1 VSVVAQNAG
10 QRGGSIPPA
19 IGFGPRLTGRVLTRR
34 VLLLVALLGVAAGA
48 LGLKAVSRSNEK
60 QLPPLPGVASITPHL
75 VRGGQPSDFDFLQL
89 RDGHNMRAIVNLRLD
104 GETEADVAASF
115 GLDCLSLPVVV
126 GEPPTSADLIQLV
139 PFVRRYSSGDAVV
152 YVHDDDGGGRAI
164 TAGLMVLLLMGK
176 SRDEA
181 MSTLTA
187 AEERQLSPNQ
197 SRALLALSKALTDPG
212 ADPANPYREAA
223 VLRW

>member
-1 VSVVAQNAG
+1 
-10 QRGGSIPPA
+10 
-19 IGFGPRLTGRVLTRR
+19 
-34 VLLLVALLGVAAGA
+34 
-48 LGLKAVSRSNEK
+48 
-60 QLPPLPGVASITPHL
+60 
-75 VRGGQPSDFDFLQL
+75 
-89 RDGHNMRAIVNLRLD
+89 
-104 GETEADVAASF
+104 
-115 GLDCLSLPVVV
+115 
-126 GEPPTSADLIQLV
+126 
-139 PFVRRYSSGDAVV
+139 
-152 YVHDDDGGGRAI
+152 
-164 TAGLMVLLLMGK
+164 MVLLLMGK